1 MTTTHRKTA
10 PTGIALPCGRRLRVL
25 QLVQDLAF
33 GGMERLVAAMA
44 GSVDRSR
51 FDLQV
56 LTVSDLGH
64 CGRDLPSHIPV
75 HRAPPL
81 PPWTMF
87 WPAPLMRLL
96 RRIEPDVVHTHLGIV
111 WKGSIAARVAGVP
124 RLVHTEHGR
133 LDPDPW
139 IARTLLRV
147 ASRWVDVIVP
157 VSRSLDA
164 QLRDRIVPSS
174 VKTEVIPNGVD
185 TERFRPEASDEG
197 FRARLRIPAEAP
209 IIGSVGRL
217 DPIKDY
223 SLMLKAFSRLHS
235 NWEAGPRPHLVIA
248 GDGIERALL
257 EQLTRE
263 LQLNATVHW
272 LGWCDE
278 ILAVLNALSLFSLSS
293 RSEGMSLSLLE
304 AMSCGACPVVTD
316 VGGNAEVLGSVL
328 SHRLVRERTADSLAA
343 AWVRALS
350 DREQLERDGLAARQ
364 RVESDFSLRAMVRRY
379 ESLWMSGQGS
389 DASV

>member
-1 MTTTHRKTA
+1 
-10 PTGIALPCGRRLRVL
+10 
-25 QLVQDLAF
+25 
-33 GGMERLVAAMA
+33 
-44 GSVDRSR
+44 
-51 FDLQV
+51 
-56 LTVSDLGH
+56 
-64 CGRDLPSHIPV
+64 
-75 HRAPPL
+75 
-81 PPWTMF
+81 
-87 WPAPLMRLL
+87 
-96 RRIEPDVVHTHLGIV
+96 
-111 WKGSIAARVAGVP
+111 
-124 RLVHTEHGR
+124 
-133 LDPDPW
+133 
-139 IARTLLRV
+139 
-147 ASRWVDVIVP
+147 
-157 VSRSLDA
+157 
-164 QLRDRIVPSS
+164 
-174 VKTEVIPNGVD
+174 
-185 TERFRPEASDEG
+185 
-197 FRARLRIPAEAP
+197 
-209 IIGSVGRL
+209 
-217 DPIKDY
+217 
-223 SLMLKAFSRLHS
+223 MLKAFSRLHS